1 MRKGNVSTKAA
12 QMQPRY
18 SLREYVVFIRF
29 SNTSNI
35 EKGYVLVFV
44 IQKHRYK

>member
-1 MRKGNVSTKAA
+1 
-12 QMQPRY
+12 MQPRY

-29 SNTSNI
+29 SNNI

-44 IQKHRYK
+44 IQKHR